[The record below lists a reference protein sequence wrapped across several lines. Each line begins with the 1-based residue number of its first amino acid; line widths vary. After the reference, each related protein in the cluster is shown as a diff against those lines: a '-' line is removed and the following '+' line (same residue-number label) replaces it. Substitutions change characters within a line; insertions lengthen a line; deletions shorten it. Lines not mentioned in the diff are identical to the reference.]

1 MLSRRTY
8 KAYAIAIVGVFS
20 YSLAAAL
27 ICVAI
32 PGDTTR
38 SGSDEPRTI
47 TIGFSR

>member
-1 MLSRRTY
+1 MLRRRTL
-8 KAYAIAIVGVFS
+8 KAYAIAIVGIFS

-27 ICVAI
+27 VCVAI

-38 SGSDEPRTI
+38 SGSDEPRQV